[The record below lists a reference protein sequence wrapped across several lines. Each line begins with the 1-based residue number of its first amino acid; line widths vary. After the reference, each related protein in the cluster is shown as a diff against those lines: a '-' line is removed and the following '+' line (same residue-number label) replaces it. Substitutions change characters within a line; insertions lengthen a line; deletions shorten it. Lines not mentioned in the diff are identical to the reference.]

1 MISIIQS
8 LELKWPFYV
17 KNYMNVYSNIGGVS
31 TQLISFDCLL
41 QDYQIDTEAIYIQ
54 TILTIFLPILIMAI
68 SLMFLGIFLLK
79 THRSQKIRLIVIFI
93 VISIFLQ
100 PSTLKLLFD
109 NLTCKEIE
117 SVLYLKSN
125 MAIECNSD
133 SHQKWVSF
141 FKQPLNKLINY

>member
-1 MISIIQS
+1 
-8 LELKWPFYV
+8 
-17 KNYMNVYSNIGGVS
+17 MNVYSNIGGVS

-54 TILTIFLPILIMAI
+54 TSLTIFLPILIMAI
-68 SLMFLGIFLLK
+68 SSMFLVLFLLK

-117 SVLYLKSN
+117 NVLYLKSN

-133 SHQKWVSF
+133 AHQKWVNF
-141 FKQPLNKLINY
+141 LNTP